1 MRSQVLGSDSPSNFS
16 MLISLKVAGHWMVRN
31 LLEKAEKPVIAWVVV
46 VGAWLVATIVAVG
59 AVVDGCT
66 ILLVVAVTVGYFN
79 DAK

>member
-1 MRSQVLGSDSPSNFS
+1 MGLDSPSNFS
-16 MLISLKVAGHWMVRN
+16 MPTGLNVAGHWMAHN